1 MYWANWR
8 NIILICGII
17 LFLWAWALFW
27 YSINNE
33 KLKDKEYMSDCE
45 YTFDEWFFTVN
56 AGCVTKK
63 ELPPLSLVDIVNET
77 WNQIEWFSWYY
88 EPFSTSFDYYWWTPI
103 FKTEWNPFLKWDLAA
118 DQLIEEAI
126 KWRKKI
132 KISYNELAQYYAEHL
147 SYFIADKDLTNLWK
161 CTKTNYLVA
170 LHWIDGVILNP
181 WNTFN
186 MNEKLAS
193 LGWYCEWL
201 SEQSFSFY
209 WWVCGAVSQL
219 FRVSL
224 LDPDIIIDKR
234 FSHNEWFVKYYW
246 ETVWW
251 DDAAVYEYRKQFEIK
266 NLWDSDII
274 IKTRD
279 IDNWSMMV
287 AISRPTNKYVNISKE
302 NIDWEELAIRLNKKV
317 YYKDKNIRVDVIR
330 SENFESYYSRK
341 TYETR

>member
-1 MYWANWR
+1 MCWTNWR
-8 NIILICGII
+8 NIVIICSII
-17 LFLWAWALFW
+17 LFLWAGVLFW

-33 KLKDKEYMSDCE
+33 KLKDEEYMSDCE
-45 YTFDEWFFTVN
+45 YTFDEWFFTIN
-56 AGCVTKK
+56 AGCITKK
-63 ELPPLSLVDIVNET
+63 ELPPLSLVDIVNEI

-88 EPFSTSFDYYWWTPI
+88 EPFSSSFDYYWWTPK
-103 FKTEWNPFLKWDLAA
+103 FKTEWNPFLKWDLQA
-118 DQLIEEAI
+118 DQLIEDAI

-161 CTKTNYLVA
+161 CTKINYLVA

-186 MNEKLAS
+186 MNEKLAW

-224 LDPDIIIDKR
+224 LDPDITINKR
-234 FSHNEWFVKYYW
+234 FPHNEWFVQYYW
-246 ETVWW
+246 ETVWG
-251 DDAAVYEYRKQFEIK
+251 DDAAVYEYSKQFEIK

-302 NIDWEELAIRLNKKV
+302 NIDWEELAIHLNKDV
-317 YYKDKNIRVDVIR
+317 YYKYKNIRIDAVR
-330 SENFESYYSRK
+330 SENFDSHYSRK
-341 TYETR
+341 TYEIR